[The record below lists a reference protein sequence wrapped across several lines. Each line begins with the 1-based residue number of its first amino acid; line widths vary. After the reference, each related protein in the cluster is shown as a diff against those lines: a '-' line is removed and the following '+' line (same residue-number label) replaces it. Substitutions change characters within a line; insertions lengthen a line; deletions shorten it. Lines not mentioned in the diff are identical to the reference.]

1 MPVLKSEN
9 YTCLDAEG
17 KEPLEEIV
25 NQLMKEGYKTAG
37 GVQVVVAP
45 GARYLQFFQA
55 MYKLGD

>member
-1 MPVLKSEN
+1 MTDSYIIV
-9 YTCLDAEG
+9 DAEG